1 MSAGAWIAVAALGG
15 AAAVARFAA
24 DALITA
30 RARGPFPL
38 GVLAINLAGT
48 LVVGIAAGAALGGEA
63 MTILAGGVTGSFTTF
78 SGWMLD
84 TNRLAEEGLDRIAR
98 LNLGVSLVVGF
109 VAVVARPLARRS
121 TLKQGQISSAPVFT
135 LDRR

>member
-15 AAAVARFAA
+15 VAAVARFAA

-30 RARGPFPL
+30 RAEARFRS
-38 GVLAINLAGT
+38 ASSRSTSAGT

-63 MTILAGGVTGSFTTF
+63 MTIVAGGVTGSFTTF

-98 LNLGVSLVVGF
+98 LNHRPSRSSSGSSPSSLGHWLGG
-109 VAVVARPLARRS
+109 AL
-121 TLKQGQISSAPVFT
+121 
-135 LDRR
+135 

>member
-24 DALITA
+24 DAQITV

-38 GVLAINLAGT
+38 GVLAVNLAGT

-63 MTILAGGVTGSFTTF
+63 MTIVAGGVTGSFTTF

-84 TNRLAEEGLDRIAR
+84 TNRLVEEGLDRIAR
-98 LNLGVSLVVGF
+98 LNIAVSLVVGF
-109 VAVVARPLARRS
+109 IAVALGHLLGTAL
-121 TLKQGQISSAPVFT
+121 
-135 LDRR
+135 

>member
-1 MSAGAWIAVAALGG
+1 MPPTRWSRQG
-15 AAAVARFAA
+15 RE
-24 DALITA
+24 
-30 RARGPFPL
+30 GPFPL

-98 LNLGVSLVVGF
+98 LNLGVSLVAGF
-109 VAVVARPLARRS
+109 VAVALGHLLGTA
-121 TLKQGQISSAPVFT
+121 L
-135 LDRR
+135 

>member
-1 MSAGAWIAVAALGG
+1 VSAGAWIAVAALGG

-30 RARGPFPL
+30 RARGPFPF
-38 GVLAINLAGT
+38 GVFAINLAGT

-84 TNRLAEEGLDRIAR
+84 TNRLAEEGLDRITR
-98 LNLGVSLVVGF
+98 LNLGVSAVVGF
-109 VAVVARPLARRS
+109 VAVVLGHGLG
-121 TLKQGQISSAPVFT
+121 TL
-135 LDRR
+135 L

>member
-98 LNLGVSLVVGF
+98 LNLGLSPVVGF
-109 VAVVARPLARRS
+109 VAVALGHGLGAS
-121 TLKQGQISSAPVFT
+121 L
-135 LDRR
+135 

>member
-1 MSAGAWIAVAALGG
+1 VSAGAWIAVAALGG

-38 GVLAINLAGT
+38 GVFAINLAGT

-98 LNLGVSLVVGF
+98 LNLGVSLVAGF
-109 VAVVARPLARRS
+109 AAVALGHGLG
-121 TLKQGQISSAPVFT
+121 TL
-135 LDRR
+135 L